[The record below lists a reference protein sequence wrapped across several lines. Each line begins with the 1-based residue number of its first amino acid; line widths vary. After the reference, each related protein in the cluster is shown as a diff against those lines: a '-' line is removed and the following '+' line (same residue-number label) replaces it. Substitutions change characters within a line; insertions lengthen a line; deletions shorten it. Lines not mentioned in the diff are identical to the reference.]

1 MDIDIDCSKSLIPEK
16 IFPGW
21 VRASTVEK
29 DVLRQHVVGG
39 YFQKIPKDKVT
50 GISAIPYKTAESL
63 GYMKIDFLH
72 LTLLDKFNSKREVR
86 ETIKIAPNW
95 SLLEDREIV
104 SKLFHISK
112 HYDLVST
119 IRPKSVETLA
129 DVLMLIRPSKIHLQD
144 KYINNPNSVKKALYK
159 KEIDSDLRRSHAIAY
174 ALNIVLQLNSIGKN
188 DESDRKN

>member
-1 MDIDIDCSKSLIPEK
+1 MDIDIDCSKSLIPEN

-21 VRASTVEK
+21 VRASTVER
-29 DVLRQHVVGG
+29 DMLRQHVVGG
-39 YFQKIPKDKVT
+39 YFQKIPKDRIT
-50 GISAIPYKTAESL
+50 GLAAIPYKTAESL

-72 LTLLDKFNSKREVR
+72 LTLLDKFKSKKDVIDSIN
-86 ETIKIAPNW
+86 TIPNW

-119 IRPKSVETLA
+119 VRPKSVETLA

-144 KYINNPNSVKKALYK
+144 KYINNPNSVKKILYK

-188 DESDRKN
+188 NESDRAG